1 MSLEKLE
8 IEPQPPSQLSPIE
21 VLFNPTSYS
30 ISKSVSWTPSAA
42 SASTPDSSETERNL
56 NAPRREFSGGGSRT
70 VTLELFFDV
79 TEPIGDRKIDD
90 VREKTQAIAALTRI
104 ERDTGEPP
112 ICALSWGGIPLEG
125 QDIPFKGFVTNLVQN
140 FLLFDRQGKPVR
152 ARLDVTFSEFI
163 DRETDEKQT
172 DPELTTHVV
181 KRGDT
186 LQGIAA
192 RVYRDPTRWR
202 AIAAAN
208 RLDDPRHLEVGRSLS
223 IPELS

>member
-1 MSLEKLE
+1 
-8 IEPQPPSQLSPIE
+8 
-21 VLFNPTSYS
+21 
-30 ISKSVSWTPSAA
+30 
-42 SASTPDSSETERNL
+42 
-56 NAPRREFSGGGSRT
+56 
-70 VTLELFFDV
+70 
-79 TEPIGDRKIDD
+79 
-90 VREKTQAIAALTRI
+90 
-104 ERDTGEPP
+104 
-112 ICALSWGGIPLEG
+112 LSWGGIPLEG